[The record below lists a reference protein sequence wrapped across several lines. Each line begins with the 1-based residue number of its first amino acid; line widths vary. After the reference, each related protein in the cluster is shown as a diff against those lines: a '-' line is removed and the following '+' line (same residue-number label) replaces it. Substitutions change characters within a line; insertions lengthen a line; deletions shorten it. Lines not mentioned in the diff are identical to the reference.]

1 MVLALGILSKLARKW
16 KSVSDCTILYTHC
29 ETWRN
34 MLLASESRFF
44 LQDALEDC
52 SKCLLSLQPHWNC
65 KPHLHFHSP
74 PLWTSPELSPLIL
87 SLPWEALPPAVK
99 KVYIE
104 QEEAIISFSNVEYCR
119 LLLLL
124 PLRHKKS
131 IESFNLMCVPLNSF
145 KNLVIKEEDLLTFIL
160 PYASMLHALLTHL
173 HSSWIP
179 HKKQCNKATNL
190 FHSSRTK
197 RHSKCIQSILT
208 DSSPAKSLLCQKRRR
223 SSSRKEAKRRGS
235 SPTGSPKWRLFAR
248 WAPHPF
254 LPCHSL
260 PSLRFCTPE
269 SKP

>member
-1 MVLALGILSKLARKW
+1 
-16 KSVSDCTILYTHC
+16 
-29 ETWRN
+29 

-74 PLWTSPELSPLIL
+74 PLWTFPELSPLIL
-87 SLPWEALPPAVK
+87 SLPWEALLPAVK

-104 QEEAIISFSNVEYCR
+104 QEEAIISFSNVEHCR

-131 IESFNLMCVPLNSF
+131 IESFTLMCVPLNSF
-145 KNLVIKEEDLLTFIL
+145 KELVIKEEDLLTFIL
-160 PYASMLHALLTHL
+160 PYPSMLHALLTHL

-179 HKKQCNKATNL
+179 HKKQCYEATNL

-197 RHSKCIQSILT
+197 CHSKCIQSMLT
-208 DSSPAKSLLCQKRRR
+208 DSSPAKRLLWQRRRRRR
-223 SSSRKEAKRRGS
+223 SYSSKEGKRCGS
-235 SPTGSPKWRLFAR
+235 SPTGSPKRRLFAR

-254 LPCHSL
+254 LPLSL
-260 PSLRFCTPE
+260 FLLCASAHQKANPRKQTLDEWVVSIKVSITFI
-269 SKP
+269 